1 MRAPFLVLIVTVVA
15 ALSGVAGYTLATTTK
30 NQEIAALRQAQE
42 KGLIREREL
51 RAQLQEAL
59 AAHAALTQ
67 QTQRLQEDLQERLRR
82 LEEATAQLVPSEPP
96 PEESPQP

>member
-1 MRAPFLVLIVTVVA
+1 MIIA
-15 ALSGVAGYTLATTTK
+15 ATLSGAAGYTLATNTK

-59 AAHAALTQ
+59 EAHATLAQ
-67 QTQRLQEDLQERLRR
+67 QTQRLQTDLQERLRR
-82 LEEATAQLVPSEPP
+82 LEDATAQLVPSRPP
-96 PEESPQP
+96 QGEGPQP